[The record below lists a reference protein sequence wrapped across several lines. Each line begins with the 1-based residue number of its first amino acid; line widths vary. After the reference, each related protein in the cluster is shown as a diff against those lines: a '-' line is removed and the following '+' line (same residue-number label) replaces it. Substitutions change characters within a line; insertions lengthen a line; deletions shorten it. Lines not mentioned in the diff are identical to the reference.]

1 MNKRKICF
9 FLFIVF
15 ELLVALGLELLTDS
29 RGPLLGELE
38 SQVQAQAQYIFGMAT
53 ALSVIAAAFLAIK
66 KKQMNPIVRM
76 ALVMSGV
83 NMVLLDYYS
92 FFDTNLL
99 TLLAL
104 LAIAYMFIW
113 PATED

>member
-15 ELLVALGLELLTDS
+15 ELLIALGLEFLTDS
-29 RGPLLGELE
+29 RGPILGELE
-38 SQVQAQAQYIFGMAT
+38 NQAQAQYIFGMAT
-53 ALSVIAAAFLAIK
+53 ALSVIASAFLAIK
-66 KKQMNPIVRM
+66 KKQLNPIVRM

-83 NMVLLDYYS
+83 NMVMLDYYC

-99 TLLAL
+99 YLLPV

>member
-1 MNKRKICF
+1 MNRRKIIY

-15 ELLVALGLELLTDS
+15 ELLVAFFLDFLTDAK
-29 RGPLLGELE
+29 GPLLGEIKDID
-38 SQVQAQAQYIFGMAT
+38 QFQYAFGLVCAFSAILT
-53 ALSVIAAAFLAIK
+53 AFLVIK
-66 KKQMNPIVRM
+66 KKQLNPFVRM
-76 ALVMSGV
+76 ALVMSGI
-83 NMVLLDYYS
+83 NMILMDYYF

-99 TLLAL
+99 YFIPV